1 MDVWHNSLWL
11 YNNIKVQ
18 RLEIQSLHFSFYV
31 GYLLLWQV
39 IQGKESYYNTKTTLY
54 LVSFIM
60 TKAAVHSVET
70 FGSVDGPGI
79 RFIIFLKGCKLRCR
93 YCHNPDTW
101 NPDSKDMRSADE
113 LLEQALKYRTYWGK
127 KGGITVSGGE
137 ALLQMDF
144 MIELFKK
151 AKKLGIHTCIDTAAQ
166 PFTREEPFFSK
177 FNELMEYTDLLL
189 LDLKHI
195 DSSEHKKLTGRED
208 DNILDCALYLSDLQ
222 KPVWIRHV
230 LVPTI
235 TDNDEYLHRLRA
247 FIDRLNNVERVE
259 VLPYHALGVY
269 KWEQMGIPYTLNEV
283 DSPDQERVDNARKIL
298 GAV

>member
-1 MDVWHNSLWL
+1 
-11 YNNIKVQ
+11 
-18 RLEIQSLHFSFYV
+18 
-31 GYLLLWQV
+31 
-39 IQGKESYYNTKTTLY
+39 
-54 LVSFIM
+54 M

-195 DSSEHKKLTGRED
+195 DSNQHKKLTGREN
-208 DNILDCALYLSDLQ
+208 DNILDCALYLSELQ

-235 TDNDEYLHRLRA
+235 TDNDEY
-247 FIDRLNNVERVE
+247 
-259 VLPYHALGVY
+259 
-269 KWEQMGIPYTLNEV
+269 
-283 DSPDQERVDNARKIL
+283 
-298 GAV
+298 

>member
-1 MDVWHNSLWL
+1 
-11 YNNIKVQ
+11 
-18 RLEIQSLHFSFYV
+18 
-31 GYLLLWQV
+31 
-39 IQGKESYYNTKTTLY
+39 
-54 LVSFIM
+54 M

-151 AKKLGIHTCIDTAAQ
+151 AK
-166 PFTREEPFFSK
+166 
-177 FNELMEYTDLLL
+177 
-189 LDLKHI
+189 
-195 DSSEHKKLTGRED
+195 
-208 DNILDCALYLSDLQ
+208 
-222 KPVWIRHV
+222 
-230 LVPTI
+230 
-235 TDNDEYLHRLRA
+235 
-247 FIDRLNNVERVE
+247 
-259 VLPYHALGVY
+259 
-269 KWEQMGIPYTLNEV
+269 
-283 DSPDQERVDNARKIL
+283 
-298 GAV
+298 

>member
-1 MDVWHNSLWL
+1 
-11 YNNIKVQ
+11 
-18 RLEIQSLHFSFYV
+18 
-31 GYLLLWQV
+31 
-39 IQGKESYYNTKTTLY
+39 
-54 LVSFIM
+54 M

-177 FNELMEYTDLLL
+177 FNELMEYMQRYTKNNEYNLFALSIIG
-189 LDLKHI
+189 LDG
-195 DSSEHKKLTGRED
+195 TGYNGRITYVMDNGEEKVVRE
-208 DNILDCALYLSDLQ
+208 NGVLYLGDLFQ
-222 KPVWIRHV
+222 
-230 LVPTI
+230 
-235 TDNDEYLHRLRA
+235 DNS
-247 FIDRLNNVERVE
+247 
-259 VLPYHALGVY
+259 
-269 KWEQMGIPYTLNEV
+269 Q
-283 DSPDQERVDNARKIL
+283 
-298 GAV
+298 

>member
-1 MDVWHNSLWL
+1 MAV
-11 YNNIKVQ
+11 Y
-18 RLEIQSLHFSFYV
+18 
-31 GYLLLWQV
+31 
-39 IQGKESYYNTKTTLY
+39 QGKESYYNTETTLY

-151 AKKLGIHTCIDTAAQ
+151 AKRLGIHTCIDTAA
-166 PFTREEPFFSK
+166 
-177 FNELMEYTDLLL
+177 
-189 LDLKHI
+189 
-195 DSSEHKKLTGRED
+195 
-208 DNILDCALYLSDLQ
+208 
-222 KPVWIRHV
+222 
-230 LVPTI
+230 PTI
-235 TDNDEYLHRLRA
+235 YKRRA
-247 FIDRLNNVERVE
+247 L
-259 VLPYHALGVY
+259 L
-269 KWEQMGIPYTLNEV
+269 
-283 DSPDQERVDNARKIL
+283 
-298 GAV
+298 